1 MKRIVALVV
10 LAVAVAVAASVALA
24 ARADHG
30 RGKGHGQH
38 GKVVY
43 VIEHA
48 TTDDVTNQGDGAGDV
63 VGDVLTFT
71 NDVFDKNDAQKVGS
85 DQGYCVRMTVDVSW
99 ECVWTTFLSRGQITV
114 EGPFYDTK
122 DSVLAITGGTGKYAN
137 ARGSM
142 ELKSRAGGAEFDF
155 IFHLIG

>member
-1 MKRIVALVV
+1 MKRVLALVV
-10 LAVAVAVAASVALA
+10 LAVAGAVAAGVALA
-24 ARADHG
+24 D
-30 RGKGHGQH
+30 RGGGGHGQGHH
-38 GKVVY
+38 GKVVH

-48 TTDDVTNQGDGAGDV
+48 TTDAVTNQGDGSGDV

-71 NDVFDKNDAQKVGS
+71 NDVFDRTNSSKVGS
-85 DQGYCVRMTVDVSW
+85 DQGYCVRMTVGESW
-99 ECVWTTFLSRGQITV
+99 ECVWTTFLGRGQLTV
-114 EGPFYDTK
+114 EGPFYDTR

-142 ELKSRAGGAEFDF
+142 ELKSRPGGTEFDF